1 MTIREAIRQ
10 ADKVERRK
18 GPKMERSDLP
28 SLFEATVEDGKLV
41 MFDSTASGRPA
52 LIINAGG
59 RHVRVVLSR
68 GEIRKLLELCLG
80 DAA

>member
-1 MTIREAIRQ
+1 MITIREAIRQ
-10 ADKVERRK
+10 TDSVARNPGNRK
-18 GPKMERSDLP
+18 TDLS

-41 MFDSTASGRPA
+41 MFDSTATGRPA
-52 LIINAGG
+52 LIINADG

-68 GEIRKLLELCLG
+68 GEIRKLLDLYLG

>member
-10 ADKVERRK
+10 AESIARQPGNRK
-18 GPKMERSDLP
+18 TDLS
-28 SLFEATVEDGKLV
+28 SLFEASVEDGKLV
-41 MFDSTASGRPA
+41 MFDGTPSGRPA

-68 GEIRKLLELCLG
+68 GEIRKLLELYLG

>member
-1 MTIREAIRQ
+1 MTIRKAIRQ
-10 ADKVERRK
+10 AESIARQPGNRK
-18 GPKMERSDLP
+18 TDLS

-41 MFDSTASGRPA
+41 MFDSTASVRPA

-68 GEIRKLLELCLG
+68 GEIRKLLELYLG

>member
-10 ADKVERRK
+10 AESIARQPGNTKT
-18 GPKMERSDLP
+18 DLS

-68 GEIRKLLELCLG
+68 GEIRKLLKLCLG

>member
-10 ADKVERRK
+10 AESIVRQPGNRK
-18 GPKMERSDLP
+18 TDRP
-28 SLFEATVEDGKLV
+28 SPFDATMTNGKLV
-41 MFDSTASGRPA
+41 MFDSAPSGLPA

-68 GEIRKLLELCLG
+68 VEIRKLLDLYLG

>member
-10 ADKVERRK
+10 AESIARQPGNRK
-18 GPKMERSDLP
+18 TDL
-28 SLFEATVEDGKLV
+28 SSQFEASVEDGKLV

-52 LIINAGG
+52 LIINAGE

-68 GEIRKLLELCLG
+68 GEIRKLLDLYLG